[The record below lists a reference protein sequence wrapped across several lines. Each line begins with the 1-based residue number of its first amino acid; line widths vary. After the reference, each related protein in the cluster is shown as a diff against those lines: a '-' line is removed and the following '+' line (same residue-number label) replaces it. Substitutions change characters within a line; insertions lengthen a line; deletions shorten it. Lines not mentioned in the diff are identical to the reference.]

1 MSTAPSGNGHRVAS
15 EILDRLPPQD
25 LAAEMNLLG
34 SIGLESSILPD
45 VGRLVQA
52 AHFYAEAHQII
63 YWAFLDIHEIGGKI
77 DITRLVAL
85 LKENGTYDKVGGA
98 AYLAEVL
105 QSVPYATNWRYYA
118 EIVKEKAAR
127 RNGINAA
134 TEALR
139 DLWNEG
145 IPVAETVS
153 HVTRSLTNIDQ
164 AGDTKRSLPQ
174 IRDAFDLCETD
185 VPLPS
190 ELIQGLLHQG
200 SKLSFSGASKGYKT
214 WALDSLALSVA
225 YGLRWLGC
233 ETRRAKVLLIDLEL
247 QEAFCRRRLL
257 TLSSERAL
265 NISRERG
272 RLDVWN
278 LRGFAVGH
286 QLLLPQIEERIGNDG
301 YGLVIVDPIYKLYA
315 DGSNE
320 NAAADVAALMN
331 SLERLCSRCNAAVAF
346 GAHYSK
352 GNQAGKE
359 AIDRISG
366 SGVFARDPDSL
377 LNLTAHEQPDCY
389 TVEATLRNF
398 PPMEPFVVRWAFP
411 LFVRDTTLDP
421 AALKKI
427 GRPPK
432 YTADALLAV
441 LVDGMTSGEWEKAGG
456 MSNEVYLRLRRELE
470 NAFRVTQVNQRWE
483 KSR

>member
-1 MSTAPSGNGHRVAS
+1 M
-15 EILDRLPPQD
+15 
-25 LAAEMNLLG
+25 
-34 SIGLESSILPD
+34 
-45 VGRLVQA
+45 GRLVQPT
-52 AHFYAEAHQII
+52 HFYAEAHQII

-85 LKENGTYDKVGGA
+85 LKENGTYEKVGGA

-105 QSVPYATNWRYYA
+105 QSVPYAANWRYYA
-118 EIVKEKAAR
+118 EIIREKAAR
-127 RNGINAA
+127 RNGINAV
-134 TEALR
+134 TESLR
-139 DLWNEG
+139 DFWNES
-145 IPVAETVS
+145 IPVVDTLSQAA
-153 HVTRSLTNIDQ
+153 RSLTNIDR
-164 AGDTKRSLPQ
+164 AGDTRRSLPQ
-174 IRDAFDLCETD
+174 IRDAFELCETD
-185 VPLPS
+185 IPLPS
-190 ELIQGLLHQG
+190 ELMQGLLHQG

-225 YGLRWLGC
+225 YGLPWLGC
-233 ETRRAKVLLIDLEL
+233 ETRPAKVLLIDLEL

-257 TLSSERAL
+257 TLERAL
-265 NISRERG
+265 NISGERG

-315 DGSNE
+315 EGSNE

-331 SLERLCSRCNAAVAF
+331 SLERLCSRCHAAVAF

-389 TVEATLRNF
+389 TLEATLRNF
-398 PPMEPFVVRWAFP
+398 PPVDPFVVRWAFP

-421 AALKKI
+421 AALKKP

-432 YTADALLAV
+432 YTAEMLLAA
-441 LVDGMTSGEWEKAGG
+441 LVDGMTSTEWEKAGG
-456 MSNEVYLRLRRELE
+456 MSNEVYLRLRRELQ
-470 NAFRVTQVNQRWE
+470 NAFKVTQTSQRWE